1 MLSEVICILPKEK
14 EAQAMEI
21 KTTAANRKDLVKA
34 IEQFTGERS
43 VYLGPPTFAYRI
55 GDFTVERD
63 SIVSTENEGKAEE
76 LETVLASQ
84 GFGTETEEDGTA
96 VSTDS
101 TAIKI
106 PLGTDST
113 QAVINIVNLLHAK
126 QYLINRAV
134 GAEGFKVSDAL
145 ITSLENT
152 QFTTADEAAARIMQT
167 ADYGF
172 GFSFE
177 DGCIVFSGFPYS
189 GDSAK
194 IKAYSELAAAMLKQ
208 AKTQKR
214 ISPKETIEAN
224 EKYYMRVWLV
234 RLGFDG
240 NDAKET
246 RKVLLENL
254 KGHTAFRTEADRQK
268 WNERQ
273 MAKKAAA
280 ESGVE

>member
-14 EAQAMEI
+14 EARAMEI

-34 IEQFTGERS
+34 VEQFTGERS

-55 GDFTVERD
+55 GDFTVDRD
-63 SIVSTENEGKAEE
+63 STVSTENEEKAAE
-76 LETVLASQ
+76 LETALAEQ
-84 GFGTETEEDGTA
+84 GFTAGTEEAEAESG
-96 VSTDS
+96 TDS
-101 TAIKI
+101 TTIKI
-106 PLGTDST
+106 PLGTDSP
-113 QAVINIVNLLHAK
+113 QAVINTVNLLHAK
-126 QYLINRAV
+126 QYLINKAV
-134 GAEGFKVSDAL
+134 GAERFKVSDAL

-152 QFTTADEAAARIMQT
+152 QFTTADEAAAHIMQT
-167 ADYGF
+167 EGYGF

-189 GDSAK
+189 RDSAE
-194 IKAYSELAAAMLKQ
+194 IKAYTELAAAMVKQ
-208 AKTQKR
+208 AKEQKR
-214 ISPKETIEAN
+214 ISPKETIEEN

-240 NDAKET
+240 KEAKET

-254 KGHTAFRTEADRQK
+254 KGHTAFRTDADRQK

-273 MAKKAAA
+273 KAKRAAA

>member
-55 GDFTVERD
+55 GDFMVDRD
-63 SIVSTENEGKAEE
+63 STVSTENEEKAGE
-76 LETVLASQ
+76 LETVLAAQ
-84 GFGTETEEDGTA
+84 GFGAETEEAETESGM
-96 VSTDS
+96 DS
-101 TAIKI
+101 TIIKI

-113 QAVINIVNLLHAK
+113 QAVINTVNLLHAK
-126 QYLINRAV
+126 KYLINKAV
-134 GAEGFKVSDAL
+134 GAERFKVSDAL
-145 ITSLENT
+145 ITSLEST
-152 QFTTADEAAARIMQT
+152 QFTTAEEAAAHIMQT
-167 ADYGF
+167 EGYGS

-189 GDSAK
+189 VDSTR
-194 IKAYSELAAAMLKQ
+194 IKAYSELAAAMVKQ
-208 AKTQKR
+208 AKEQRR
-214 ISPKETIEAN
+214 ISPKETIEEN

-234 RLGFDG
+234 RLGLDG
-240 NDAKET
+240 KEAKET
-246 RKVLLENL
+246 RKVLLEKLN
-254 KGHTAFRTEADRQK
+254 GHTAFRTDADRQK

-273 MAKKAAA
+273 KAKKKAA
-280 ESGVE
+280 ESGVK